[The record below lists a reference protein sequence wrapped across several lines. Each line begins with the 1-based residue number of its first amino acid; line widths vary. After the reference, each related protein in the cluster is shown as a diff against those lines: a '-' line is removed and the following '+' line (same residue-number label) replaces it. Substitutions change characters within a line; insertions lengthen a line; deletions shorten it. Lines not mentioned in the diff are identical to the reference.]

1 MSNHKKGI
9 ILLSITFINFI
20 IFSLF
25 SKTHLLIYIPNLD
38 SFSFLNQYPY
48 IKLSNLIIQ
57 QPTSTFFIFLL
68 AIITVGLGMY
78 YIKNKNNQFS
88 LWLGINFIFWGLG
101 AFLAGL
107 SYQAFGY
114 YLKCVGNE
122 YCTYTNWVEL
132 LYMTL
137 TVISINAL
145 LVAYS
150 FLSNNKKVQN
160 NLQNYAIGCVVL
172 YSLFQ
177 GIGIVLPN
185 QFLISYEGMLLFLS
199 PNIIIMMWI
208 NYKNLKQ
215 PLHKKLWIIW
225 LLFLVVNIAYFVA
238 LFSGQGSYLYSNF
251 NIWFN
256 ENDTLHVLLIVWML
270 IWRWKIPNDHN
281 EKVN

>member
-1 MSNHKKGI
+1 MSVKNKS
-9 ILLSITFINFI
+9 ILVF
-20 IFSLF
+20 LF
-25 SKTHLLIYIPNLD
+25 SIISFIVSFQFSRIDRLLIQPLLNSD
-38 SFSFLNQYPY
+38 MFLSQYPF
-48 IKLSNLIIQ
+48 IKFNNLIIQ

-114 YLKCVGNE
+114 YLKCVGIE
-122 YCTYTNWVEL
+122 YCTFTNWVEL

-160 NLQNYAIGCVVL
+160 NLQNYAIGSVIL
-172 YSLFQ
+172 YALFQ

-185 QFLISYEGMLLFLS
+185 QFMISYEGMLMFLS

-208 NYKNLKQ
+208 NYKNLNQ
-215 PLHKKLWIIW
+215 PLHKKLWMIW
-225 LLFLVVNIAYFVA
+225 LLFLGVNIAYFVA
-238 LFSGQGSYLYSNF
+238 LFSGQGLYLYSSF

-256 ENDTLHVLLIVWML
+256 ENDTLHVLLIIWML
-270 IWRWKIPNDHN
+270 VWRLKIQNKDLD
-281 EKVN
+281 